1 MSDQIDPASI
11 VLRTAVAV
19 NAIICPISIVLS
31 PTTRSS
37 GLEVGEVGRT
47 EPLHETSGAARD
59 RARENAA
66 RPRNEPK
73 RSRRITLLSSSIPSA
88 KMDQEEVR
96 TSSEDGPSCGPSTV

>member
-19 NAIICPISIVLS
+19 NATICPTSIVLS

-47 EPLHETSGAARD
+47 EARHETSAAARD
-59 RARENAA
+59 RASENAA

-73 RSRRITLLSSSIPSA
+73 RSRRITLLSSSIPSG
-88 KMDQEEVR
+88 KMDQQEVR
-96 TSSEDGPSCGPSTV
+96 TLNEGGPSSGPS